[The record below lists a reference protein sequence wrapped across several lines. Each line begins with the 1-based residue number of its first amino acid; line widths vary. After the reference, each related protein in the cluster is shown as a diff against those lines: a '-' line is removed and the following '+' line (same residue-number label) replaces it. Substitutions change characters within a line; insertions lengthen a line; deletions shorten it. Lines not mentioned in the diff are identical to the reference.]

1 MPAFDTGSRLSR
13 RNVIAHDPANFY
25 LKESYVMKSAH
36 TSLSLLPMLVASAL
50 SIGAAHSALA
60 AQDAGYAR
68 GRILAEARP
77 GLSDA
82 ALDRILK
89 EHGGKRRKVG
99 QSRLHIVDLP
109 AIASE
114 VAVVAKL
121 ARRPELKFAELDR
134 IVPAALA
141 VTDPYVGSEWHL
153 NKIGAT
159 SAWDSSLG
167 RGVTIAVLDS
177 GVNVNHPDLK
187 DRLAAGYNVY
197 GSNTDLTDV
206 CGHGTAVAG
215 TAAATSNNAAGVAG
229 IAGAASIMP
238 LRIAYSDSTG
248 CHAYFSTIA
257 SGITYAADHGARIA
271 NISYTGIAGSS
282 AILSA
287 ARYMNSKG
295 GLVFVSAGN
304 NNVDENVVPDPA
316 LVVVSATDSNDAKA
330 SFSSWGSFVTIAAP
344 GTNIW
349 TTNNSLG
356 YSAWNGTS
364 FSAPVTAGVAA
375 LMMAARA
382 DLGGATIQSL
392 LYSTAVDLGA
402 AGRDSVFGYGRVDA
416 AAALRATVAYQ
427 PPVDTTA
434 PLASIA
440 APLANSSVSGL
451 AGVSV
456 NASDNVGVARVD
468 LTVNGTVVAA
478 DTAAPYSFSWDSTG
492 VANGMASLL
501 AVAYDAAGNAGQSA
515 AVAVNVANAVTTVGK
530 DTTPPVV
537 AIGNPVAG
545 VVNGNVAVSVNATD
559 DAGAAGIKTTL
570 VIDGQT
576 KAQGTGGTLGYNWN
590 TRKAAAG
597 QHTITATARDAAGNT
612 SSTSVTV
619 TTK

>member
-1 MPAFDTGSRLSR
+1 
-13 RNVIAHDPANFY
+13 
-25 LKESYVMKSAH
+25 MKSAH
-36 TSLSLLPMLVASAL
+36 TSLSLLPMLAAGAL
-50 SIGAAHSALA
+50 SIGAAQTALA

-68 GRILAEARP
+68 GRILIEARP

-99 QSRLHIVDLP
+99 QSRLQIVDLP
-109 AIASE
+109 ANASE

-121 ARRPELKFAELDR
+121 AHRPELKFAELDR

-141 VTDPYVGSEWHL
+141 VTDPYAGSEWHL

-187 DRLAAGYNVY
+187 DRIVAGYNLY
-197 GSNTDLTDV
+197 GSNTDVTDV

-257 SGITYAADHGARIA
+257 SGITYAADHGSRIA
-271 NISYTGIAGSS
+271 NVSYTGIAGSS

-287 ARYMNSKG
+287 ARYMKSKG

-304 NNVDENVVPDPA
+304 NNVDENVTPDPA
-316 LVVVSATDSNDAKA
+316 LVIVSATDSNDAKA

-349 TTNNSLG
+349 TTNNALG

-375 LMMAARA
+375 LMMAARP
-382 DLGGATIQSL
+382 DLGGDTIESL

-402 AGRDSVFGYGRVDA
+402 AGRDPVFGYGRVDA

-451 AGVSV
+451 VGVSV

-468 LTVNGTVVAA
+468 LTVNGTVVAT

-492 VANGMASLL
+492 VANGMANLV

-515 AVAVNVANAVTTVGK
+515 AVAVNVANSVTTVSK
-530 DTTPPVV
+530 DTTPPAV
-537 AIGNPVAG
+537 AISNPVAG
-545 VVNGNVAVSVNATD
+545 AVSGNVAVAVNATD
-559 DAGAAGIKTTL
+559 DAGAAGIKTVL

-590 TRKAAAG
+590 TRKVPAG

-612 SSTSVTV
+612 SSTSVIV
-619 TTK
+619 TTN

>member
-1 MPAFDTGSRLSR
+1 
-13 RNVIAHDPANFY
+13 
-25 LKESYVMKSAH
+25 MKSAP
-36 TSLSLLPMLVASAL
+36 SSLRLLSLLVASTL
-50 SIGAAHSALA
+50 SIVAAQSALA

-68 GRILAEARP
+68 GRILIEARP
-77 GLSDA
+77 GLSDV

-89 EHGGKRRKVG
+89 EHGGKRRKIG
-99 QSRLHIVDLP
+99 QSRLQIVDLP
-109 AIASE
+109 ANASE

-121 ARRPELKFAELDR
+121 AHRPELKFAELDR
-134 IVPAALA
+134 IVPATLA
-141 VTDPYVGSEWHL
+141 VTDPYAGSEWHL

-159 SAWDSSLG
+159 TAWDSSLG

-187 DRLAAGYNVY
+187 DRIVPGYNIY
-197 GSNTDLTDV
+197 SGNTDVTDV

-229 IAGAASIMP
+229 VAGAAGIMP
-238 LRIAYSDSTG
+238 LRIAYTDSTG

-257 SGITYAADHGARIA
+257 SGLTYAADHGARVA
-271 NISYTGIAGSS
+271 NVSYSGVAGSS

-304 NNVDENVVPDPA
+304 NNVDENVTPDPA
-316 LVVVSATDSNDAKA
+316 LVVVSATDGNDAKA

-349 TTNNSLG
+349 TTNNALG

-364 FSAPVTAGVAA
+364 FSAPITAGVAA
-375 LMMAARA
+375 LMMAARP
-382 DLGGATIQSL
+382 DLGGDTIQSL

-402 AGRDSVFGYGRVDA
+402 AGRDAVFGYGRVDA

-451 AGVSV
+451 VGVSV

-468 LTVNGTVVAA
+468 LMVNGTVVAT

-492 VANGMASLL
+492 VANGMASVV
-501 AVAYDAAGNAGQSA
+501 AVAYDAAGNAGKSA
-515 AVAVNVANAVTTVGK
+515 AVAVNVANTVTTVVK
-530 DTTPPVV
+530 DTTPPAV
-537 AIGNPVAG
+537 AISNPVAG
-545 VVNGNVAVSVNATD
+545 AVSGNVAVSVNASD
-559 DAGAAGIKTTL
+559 DAGAAGITTVL

-576 KAQGTGGTLGYNWN
+576 RAKGTGGTLGFNWN
-590 TRKAAAG
+590 TRKVAAG
-597 QHTITATARDAAGNT
+597 QHTVTATARDAAGNT
-612 SSTSVTV
+612 SSTSVIV

>member
-1 MPAFDTGSRLSR
+1 MKAASSSLRL
-13 RNVIAHDPANFY
+13 V
-25 LKESYVMKSAH
+25 
-36 TSLSLLPMLVASAL
+36 SLLVASTL
-50 SIGAAHSALA
+50 SIVAAQSAVA

-68 GRILAEARP
+68 GRILIEARP

-89 EHGGKRRKVG
+89 EHGGKRRKIG
-99 QSRLHIVDLP
+99 QSRLQIVDLP
-109 AIASE
+109 ANASE

-121 ARRPELKFAELDR
+121 AHRPELKFAELDR
-134 IVPAALA
+134 IVHATVA
-141 VTDPYVGSEWHL
+141 VNDPYAGSEWHL
-153 NKIGAT
+153 SKIGAA

-167 RGVTIAVLDS
+167 SGVTIAVLDS

-187 DRLAAGYNVY
+187 DRIVPGYNIY
-197 GSNTDLTDV
+197 SGNTDVTDV

-215 TAAATSNNAAGVAG
+215 TAAATGNNATGVAGVAG
-229 IAGAASIMP
+229 AAAIMP
-238 LRIAYSDSTG
+238 LRIAYTDSTG

-257 SGITYAADHGARIA
+257 SGLTYAADHGARIA
-271 NISYTGIAGSS
+271 NISYSGVAGSS
-282 AILSA
+282 SILSA
-287 ARYMNSKG
+287 ARYMKSKG

-304 NNVDENVVPDPA
+304 NNVDENVTPDPA
-316 LVVVSATDSNDAKA
+316 LVVVSATDNNDAKA

-375 LMMAARA
+375 LMMAARP
-382 DLGGATIQSL
+382 DLGGDTIQSL

-402 AGRDSVFGYGRVDA
+402 AGRDPVFGYGRVDA

-451 AGVSV
+451 VSVSV

-468 LTVNGTVVAA
+468 LMVNGTVVAS
-478 DTAAPYSFSWDSTG
+478 DTAAPYGFSWDSTG
-492 VANGMASLL
+492 VANGMASLV

-515 AVAVNVANAVTTVGK
+515 AVAVNVANSVTTVGK
-530 DTTPPVV
+530 DTTPPAV
-537 AIGNPVAG
+537 AISNPVAG
-545 VVNGNVAVSVNATD
+545 AVSGNVAVAVNATD
-559 DAGAAGIKTTL
+559 DAGAAGIKTVL

-590 TRKAAAG
+590 TRKVAAG

-612 SSTSVTV
+612 STTSVIV

>member
-1 MPAFDTGSRLSR
+1 MNAASPPLRL
-13 RNVIAHDPANFY
+13 
-25 LKESYVMKSAH
+25 
-36 TSLSLLPMLVASAL
+36 LSLLVASTL
-50 SIGAAHSALA
+50 SVVAAQSAIA
-60 AQDAGYAR
+60 AQDMGYAR
-68 GRILAEARP
+68 GRILIEARP
-77 GLSDA
+77 GLPDA

-89 EHGGKRRKVG
+89 EHGGKRRKIG
-99 QSRLHIVDLP
+99 QSRLQIVELP
-109 AIASE
+109 ANASE

-121 ARRPELKFAELDR
+121 AHRPELKFAELDR
-134 IVPAALA
+134 IVPATLA
-141 VTDPYVGSEWHL
+141 VTDPYAGSEWHL
-153 NKIGAT
+153 TKVGAA

-187 DRLAAGYNVY
+187 DRIVPGYNIY
-197 GSNTDLTDV
+197 GSNTDVTDV

-229 IAGAASIMP
+229 IAGAAAIMP
-238 LRIAYSDSTG
+238 LRIAYTDSTG

-257 SGITYAADHGARIA
+257 SGLTYAADHGARIA
-271 NISYTGIAGSS
+271 NISYSGVAGSS
-282 AILSA
+282 SILSA
-287 ARYMNSKG
+287 ARYMKSKG

-304 NNVDENVVPDPA
+304 NNVDENVTPDPA

-364 FSAPVTAGVAA
+364 FSAPLTAGVAA
-375 LMMAARA
+375 LMMAARPE
-382 DLGGATIQSL
+382 LGGDTIQSL

-402 AGRDSVFGYGRVDA
+402 AGRDPVFGYGRVDA
-416 AAALRATVAYQ
+416 GAAVRATVAYQ
-427 PPVDTTA
+427 APVDTTA
-434 PLASIA
+434 PLASIS

-451 AGVSV
+451 VGVSV

-468 LTVNGTVVAA
+468 LTVNGTVVAS

-492 VANGMASLL
+492 VANGMASLV
-501 AVAYDAAGNAGQSA
+501 AVAYDSAGNAGQSA
-515 AVAVNVANAVTTVGK
+515 AISVNVANGVTTVSK

-545 VVNGNVAVSVNATD
+545 TVSGNVSVSISATD
-559 DAGAAGIKTTL
+559 NAGAAGITTVL
-570 VIDGQT
+570 TIDGQT

-590 TRKAAAG
+590 TRKVAAG
-597 QHTITATARDAAGNT
+597 QHIITATARDAAGNT

-619 TTK
+619 TK